1 MICKTTARIERAR
14 TAMFNML
21 DRSRAHNDEVKVSQ
35 WRESEAGEVSF
46 SVLFRTEMK
55 SNTLK
60 KADAANL
67 VLDQHAQLWKV
78 PLSCSSQA
86 TARSEVTPLRKARR
100 VPASFTL
107 QRRQSD
113 QQTHGAL
120 QSLCR
125 RPRLSDEVNL
135 AIDDRYAAHLTLM
148 YS

>member
-1 MICKTTARIERAR
+1 
-14 TAMFNML
+14 MFNML
-21 DRSRAHNDEVKVSQ
+21 DRSCAHNDEVKASQ

-55 SNTLK
+55 SDTLK

-67 VLDQHAQLWKV
+67 ALDQHAQPWKV

-100 VPASFTL
+100 VPASFIL

-113 QQTHGAL
+113 QQTHGA
-120 QSLCR
+120 SR
-125 RPRLSDEVNL
+125 V
-135 AIDDRYAAHLTLM
+135 
-148 YS
+148 